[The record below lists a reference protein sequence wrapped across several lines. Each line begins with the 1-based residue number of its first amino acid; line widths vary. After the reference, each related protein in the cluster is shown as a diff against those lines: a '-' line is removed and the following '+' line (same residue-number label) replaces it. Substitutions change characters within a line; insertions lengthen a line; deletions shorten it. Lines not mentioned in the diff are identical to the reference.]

1 MIMRAMLMS
10 LCLFLCGC
18 MLQSTEP
25 LFSDAEGKP
34 LLKSYGENFVTYT
47 MVKGKWE
54 KEKDQ
59 IKFAPADNHYIVHSE
74 KSDIAVL
81 FVPLNDKWWVM
92 QASEQGQSSTYLLAQ
107 AQAKSV
113 MFYFLACKDLKAM
126 SGIEGAITF
135 DKKDCT
141 ATSKMTKIKFLE
153 LTKHTGAGE
162 MKIEATK

>member
-25 LFSDAEGKP
+25 LFSDAEGNP

-92 QASEQGQSSTYLLAQ
+92 QASEQGQPSTYLLAQ

-113 MFYFLACKDLKAM
+113 TFYFLACKDLKAKA
-126 SGIEGAITF
+126 GIEGEITF
-135 DKKDCT
+135 DKEDCT
-141 ATSKMTKIKFLE
+141 ATNKMTKDKFMA
-153 LTKHTGAGE
+153 LTKNIGTGE
-162 MKIEATK
+162 MKIEAAK